1 MGLHADIHHRDN
13 EVNIA
18 LRGEFRSQEYDQLAA
33 IVEHFVNRGCWQ
45 FVLDL
50 GGISRMSEGA
60 EESLR
65 RLVEDKAVRPASD
78 DEHLSAIRLMA
89 DNPAVRP
96 QTGCGDLLLAD
107 VQPQFSPRRRR
118 RAQAA

>member
-1 MGLHADIHHRDN
+1 
-13 EVNIA
+13 
-18 LRGEFRSQEYDQLAA
+18 
-33 IVEHFVNRGCWQ
+33 
-45 FVLDL
+45 
-50 GGISRMSEGA
+50 MSEGA

-96 QTGCGDLLLAD
+96 QTDCGDLLLRGD
-107 VQPQFSPRRRR
+107 RSQSLPRRRR
-118 RAQAA
+118 AAKAA